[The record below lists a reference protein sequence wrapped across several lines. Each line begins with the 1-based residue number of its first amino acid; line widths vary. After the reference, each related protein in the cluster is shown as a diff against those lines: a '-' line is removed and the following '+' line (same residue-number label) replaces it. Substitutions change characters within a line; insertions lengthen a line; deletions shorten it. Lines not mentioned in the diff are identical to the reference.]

1 MSAKII
7 GASVRL
13 WTYRAQGIAPAGLP
27 PDPGF
32 LERAIRSSVCW
43 NDGIL
48 SWLRGT
54 DVQEQVISEAEADKL
69 MAQFRDKL
77 AGY

>member
-1 MSAKII
+1 MTKII
-7 GASVRL
+7 GATVRL
-13 WTYRAQGIAPAGLP
+13 WTYRAQGVAPSNLSTE
-27 PDPGF
+27 PGF

-54 DVQEQVISEAEADKL
+54 DVQEQELSASEAEKL
-69 MAQFRDKL
+69 MDEFRKKL
-77 AGY
+77 AGH

>member
-1 MSAKII
+1 MAKII
-7 GASVRL
+7 GATVRL
-13 WTYRAQGIAPAGLP
+13 WTYRAQGIAPANLP
-27 PDPGF
+27 TEPGF

-54 DVQEQVISEAEADKL
+54 DVQEQEISAGEAERL
-69 MAQFRDKL
+69 MDEFRKSL
-77 AGY
+77 SGH